1 MLMNDFCSR
10 ETGVGWAA
18 ASLSILREP
27 PPQQWRLWLP
37 SKEPFLST
45 VNSFKVF
52 RQESGECA
60 ALASFS
66 LLNEDASSMID
77 PQQ

>member
-1 MLMNDFCSR
+1 MLMDGFCWH
-10 ETGVGWAA
+10 ETGVGWAE

-27 PPQQWRLWLP
+27 PQQWRLWLL

-52 RQESGECA
+52 RQESGECT

-66 LLNEDASSMID
+66 LPNEDPSAVID
-77 PQQ
+77 L